1 MINTLP
7 SPKTK
12 KSRVQV
18 GRGYGSG
25 KGGHT
30 SGKGTKGQKSRTGYN
45 SPRSGFEGGQ
55 MPLSRRLPKL
65 RGFTRGYFKGNVES
79 FEVRL
84 SDLANLDTETITV
97 ETLLEN
103 GLIRP
108 TSKKASVKV
117 LFDKEIEKKIILEG
131 LAVSAKAQ
139 EAIVK
144 AGGEVK

>member
-30 SGKGTKGQKSRTGYN
+30 SGKGTKGQRSRTGYN
-45 SPRSGFEGGQ
+45 SPRPGFEGGQ

-65 RGFTRGYFKGNVES
+65 RGFSRGLFKSNVRD
-79 FEVRL
+79 FEVKL
-84 SDLANLDTETITV
+84 SDIAKLDADTITV
-97 ETLLEN
+97 DTLLEY

-117 LFDKEIEKKIILEG
+117 LFDTEIDKKITLEG
-131 LAVSAKAQ
+131 IAASKKVI
-139 EAIVK
+139 EAIEK